1 MADDHPVIPEHASL
15 SELQAYAKATFAYRK
30 FDAGV
35 KDEYLLMIEEAG
47 ELAKA
52 LRKHNGI
59 KMASDAPDQSVAHE
73 AADVLW
79 ALMTICNL
87 VGIDLEQAFR
97 EKEEKNKQ
105 RVWQ

>member
-1 MADDHPVIPEHASL
+1 MADEHPVIPENASL
-15 SELQAYAKATFAYRK
+15 AQIQAYAKATFAYRG

-35 KDEYLLMIEEAG
+35 KDEFLMLVEESG

-52 LRKHNGI
+52 LRKHNGV
-59 KMASDAPDQSVAHE
+59 KMASDAPDQNIAHE

-97 EKEEKNKQ
+97 DKEEKNKL
-105 RVWQ
+105 RVWK

>member
-1 MADDHPVIPEHASL
+1 MADKHPVIPERATL
-15 SELQAYAKATFAYRK
+15 PDLQAYAKATFAHRG
-30 FDAGV
+30 FDATV
-35 KDEYLLMIEEAG
+35 KDEFLMLVEETG

-87 VGIDLEQAFR
+87 MGIDLEQAFR

-105 RVWQ
+105 RVWA